1 MIAAMKSDKD
11 ALESALYEAQQLN
24 AQLETK
30 KEQLEGE
37 NQELILKKE
46 NLMGEWMDILFVALE
61 ARKKCLIFQL

>member
-1 MIAAMKSDKD
+1 MLAALKSDKD
-11 ALESALYEAQQLN
+11 ALESALSEAQQLN

-46 NLMGEWMDILFVALE
+46 NLMG
-61 ARKKCLIFQL
+61 